1 MELSLK
7 NQHIKSTDFLR
18 LDYILYNKT
27 RKKKKEQLEETNIW
41 LHKGKLR
48 TNVS

>member
-27 RKKKKEQLEETNIW
+27 RKKEGTIGGNEHLVT
-41 LHKGKLR
+41 
-48 TNVS
+48 